1 MAHINYK
8 LIGKKRRKKKSHSLS
23 RFSPCGSINLRF
35 PSLSR
40 VPLWSQKSSRH
51 EITAAIRERRN
62 FGENLKI
69 PKKKKKKKRN
79 LVSQT
84 RKESSRSLDSFQFS
98 ILGIIYAPQVVY
110 LSSWFTII
118 KEKVQVST
126 LDV

>member
-69 PKKKKKKKRN
+69 PKKKKKKEK
-79 LVSQT
+79 
-84 RKESSRSLDSFQFS
+84 FS
-98 ILGIIYAPQVVY
+98 IANKEGKLAQFGFLSILNFRYNICSSSCLSQFMVY
-110 LSSWFTII
+110 YNQGKSS
-118 KEKVQVST
+118 S
-126 LDV
+126 